1 MTTFNLGQYVSA
13 LEVSKH
19 GGEDGPLTPL
29 IHALSQV
36 MEMYGDVHMEVAND
50 GDGHKGLQQSSQPTG
65 SYRMFNEGIATEA
78 PSSVGFR
85 EPLVML
91 DGRFQ
96 ADRRMLMSKAGGD
109 RGKAKE
115 IRARMIVEYIIG
127 MLKTFQT
134 SIFYGTRA
142 DGKSPLGLTQRSDW
156 NALSSDY
163 VYDNA
168 GGAASATANKA
179 SLWLIGHGPEKYTW
193 IHGKDDAPSMNTIEQ
208 PEETLKGV
216 GVTVEALR
224 DELVADA
231 SGTATNQFM
240 AVRNYLE
247 MHLSHAIMDGRY
259 VRRQVNISMTAQ
271 DGVDDFAFDEE
282 PLIDM
287 LEDIPD
293 LENAVM
299 YCNKPLRAQIRKRIN
314 VKGNIWHTV
323 TDPFGRQVPGI
334 DNVPLHI
341 VERLTSAEATVT

>member
-19 GGEDGPLTPL
+19 VANGMLTPL
-29 IHALSQV
+29 VQALSQV
-36 MEMYGDVHMEVAND
+36 MEMFGDVNMEVAND

-65 SYRMFNEGIATEA
+65 NYRAYNQGIATEA

-96 ADRRMLMSKAGGD
+96 MDRAMLLKRAGGD
-109 RGKAKE
+109 RAKARE
-115 IRARMIVEYIIG
+115 IRARMIAEYMVG

-142 DGKSPLGLTQRSDW
+142 DGMSPRGLTQRSDW
-156 NALSSDY
+156 NALTSAY

-193 IHGKDDAPSMNTIEQ
+193 IHGKDDAPSTGNIDQ
-208 PEETLKGV
+208 PEKSLTGVGITVETLI
-216 GVTVEALR
+216 

-231 SGTATNQFM
+231 SGDATKQFM
-240 AVRNYLE
+240 AVRNYLKL
-247 MHLSHAIMDGRY
+247 HVSHAIMDARY
-259 VRRQVNISMTAQ
+259 VRRLANISMSNI
-271 DGVDDFAFDEE
+271 DGVDDFSFDEDG
-282 PLIDM
+282 LIDM

-293 LENAVM
+293 LNNAVM

-314 VKGNIWHTV
+314 VKGNVWHTV
-323 TDPFGRQVPGI
+323 TDAFGRQVPGI
-334 DNVPLHI
+334 DDVPLHI
-341 VERLTSAEATVT
+341 VERLTSVEATVS